1 MCNTKNNLNNNF
13 VKPLIAIDL
22 SRISFHKTGIE
33 YFAQELTRV
42 LIQDKSVNFLLV
54 SNKPSYIEGLLS
66 SSMTHVNC
74 LIIRSDNNNFQW
86 MRKVAKRL
94 KQEKVNLLISPS
106 NLGFSL
112 IFRPTYQ
119 IVHDLSPML
128 FPRQFGWK
136 PAIKFTVFFFLATF
150 FSKKLLCNSN
160 YTQRCVRKYFPWTFR
175 KLFVIGGGINEWTD
189 RLVTDDELQKNKTEM
204 KLPDKYLL
212 SVSTLQPR
220 KNYENMIK
228 AFYQF
233 NKENS
238 NYKYLI
244 VGKKGWKYQSIF
256 DLVKELQL
264 EDKVI
269 FLDYVEESK
278 LITIYKGASAF
289 LYCSLFEG
297 LGLPA
302 VEAYKIGVPVVVSD
316 IPVMRETMEN
326 KAIYANPRDVGDI
339 SKAIS
344 LAINLKSEIDPQFLA
359 ERSWEKVGKRVISL
373 IVN

>member
-1 MCNTKNNLNNNF
+1 MNNNSR
-13 VKPLIAIDL
+13 KPLLAVDL

-33 YFAQELTRV
+33 YFAYELARA
-42 LIQDKSVNFLLV
+42 LIEHKNIDFLLV
-54 SNKPSYIEGLLS
+54 SNNSEYLDSLLS
-66 SSMTHVNC
+66 SNFTNVNQ
-74 LIIRSDNNNFQW
+74 LIIKSDNNNFQW

-136 PAIKFTVFFFLATF
+136 PAIKFTIFFFLATF
-150 FSKKLLCNSN
+150 FSKKLLCNSKF
-160 YTQRCVRKYFPWTFR
+160 TKSSVRKYFPWTFR
-175 KLFVIGGGINEWTD
+175 KLFVIGGGVNEWTD
-189 RLVTDDELQKNKTEM
+189 CLVSDTELQQIKAEM

-228 AFYQF
+228 AFAEF
-233 NKENS
+233 HKGNS
-238 NYKYLI
+238 HYKYFI

-278 LITIYKGASAF
+278 LIPIYKGADAF
-289 LYCSLFEG
+289 LYCSFFEG

-302 VEAYKIGVPVVVSD
+302 VEAYKMGVPVVVSD

-326 KAIYANPRDVGDI
+326 KAIYANPRDVISI
-339 SKAIS
+339 SKAIT
-344 LAINLKSEIDPQFLA
+344 LAINLKSETDPNFLA
-359 ERSWEKVGKRVISL
+359 ERTWEKVGERVVSL
-373 IVN
+373 ILG